1 MENLLKKFLRFS
13 RRIDKQEN
21 EDLPVHGSEEL
32 KINDDVHADSDSGL
46 SDIPD
51 ITPIFRPTS

>member
-1 MENLLKKFLRFS
+1 MKNLLKKFLRFS
-13 RRIDKQEN
+13 RRIEKQEK
-21 EDLPVHGSEEL
+21 EDFPVHDSEEL
-32 KINDDVHADSDSGL
+32 KINDDVHADRDSGL